1 VPDANAQETDMDTP
15 ALALARQRAAD
26 NLPERLTWGPLTLS
40 VTNLDRAEAFWTE
53 VTGFVRRSAA
63 GPGVALGTSDR
74 TLVVLAPGATSP
86 VAKGHAGMYHVA
98 FRMPSQ
104 AEFSRRMQRF
114 IDLGIRFS
122 PVDHLM
128 SKALYLDDPDGHG
141 IELAFETPERFGRF
155 SFDGGRFA
163 MFDAEGRPH
172 SGRERLD
179 LLVELGQAVGTD
191 PALPLHRDASVA
203 HLHLH
208 VPALDPSLTW
218 FEGVGFARNLNL
230 PDFGMADMGT
240 GGPYTHRL
248 AMNIWSGHGVQP
260 APATSARLLSYRL
273 EAADAATFAAARARL
288 TEIPDTDILTGMD
301 PAGVTLTLALRAAEH
316 RKENA
321 A

>member
-1 VPDANAQETDMDTP
+1 MDTP

-40 VTNLDRAEAFWTE
+40 VTNITLAEAFWTA
-53 VTGFVRRSAA
+53 VTGFVRRPAA
-63 GPGVALGTSDR
+63 GPGVALGTPDR

-98 FRMPSQ
+98 FGMPSQ

-114 IDLGIRFS
+114 LDLGVRFS

-128 SKALYLDDPDGHG
+128 SKAMYLDDPDGHG
-141 IELAFETPERFGRF
+141 IEIAFETPERFGRF
-155 SFDGGRFA
+155 SFDGGRFT
-163 MFDAEGRPH
+163 MVDAAGRPH

-179 LLVELGQAVGTD
+179 LRAELAMADGTD
-191 PALPLHRDASVA
+191 PALPLHRDATVA

-208 VPALDPSLTW
+208 VPALDPSLAW
-218 FEGVGFARNLNL
+218 FEGLGFARNLHL
-230 PDFGMADMGT
+230 PDFGMADMGA
-240 GGPYTHRL
+240 GAPDTHRL
-248 AMNIWSGHGVQP
+248 AMNLWAGLGARP
-260 APATSARLLSYRL
+260 APATSARPLSYRL
-273 EAADAATFAAARARL
+273 ETSDTESFAAAKAHL
-288 TEIPDTDILTGMD
+288 TADPATGVLSGID
-301 PAGVTLTLALRAAEH
+301 PAGVTLNLALRATEH

>member
-1 VPDANAQETDMDTP
+1 MDTP

-40 VTNLDRAEAFWTE
+40 VTNITLAEAFWTA
-53 VTGFVRRSAA
+53 VTGFVRRPDA
-63 GPGVALGTSDR
+63 GPGVALGTPDR

-86 VAKGHAGMYHVA
+86 VARGHAGMYHVA
-98 FRMPSQ
+98 FGVPSQ

-114 IDLGIRFS
+114 IDLGVRFS

-128 SKALYLDDPDGHG
+128 SKAMYLDDPDGHG
-141 IELAFETPERFGRF
+141 IEIAFETPARFGRF
-155 SFDGGRFA
+155 SFDGVQFTMVDVA
-163 MFDAEGRPH
+163 GRPH

-179 LLVELGQAVGTD
+179 LRAELGQADGTD
-191 PALPLHRDASVA
+191 PALPLHRDTNVA

-208 VPALDPSLTW
+208 VPALVPSITW
-218 FEGVGFARNLNL
+218 FEGVGFARNLKL
-230 PDFGMADMGT
+230 QDFGMADMGA
-240 GGPYTHRL
+240 GAPYTHRL
-248 AMNIWSGHGVQP
+248 AMNIWAGPGARP

-273 EAADAATFAAARARL
+273 DASDSDTFDAARARL
-288 TEIPDTDILTGMD
+288 TEIPGADVLTGMD
-301 PAGVTLTLALRAAEH
+301 PAGVTLTLALRATEY

>member
-1 VPDANAQETDMDTP
+1 META

-40 VTNLDRAEAFWTE
+40 VTNLNLAEAFWTA
-53 VTGFVRRSAA
+53 VTGFVRRPEA
-63 GPGVALGTSDR
+63 GPGVALGTPDR

-98 FRMPSQ
+98 FGMPSQ

-114 IDLGIRFS
+114 MDLGVHFS

-128 SKALYLDDPDGHG
+128 SKAMYLDDPDGHG
-141 IELAFETPERFGRF
+141 IEIAFETPERFGRF

-163 MFDAEGRPH
+163 MFTAAGRPH

-179 LLVELGQAVGTD
+179 LRAELAMADGTD

-218 FEGVGFARNLNL
+218 FEGLGFARNLNL
-230 PDFGMADMGT
+230 PDFGMADMGA
-240 GGPYTHRL
+240 GAPYTHRL
-248 AMNIWSGHGVQP
+248 AMNLWAGPGAQP
-260 APATSARLLSYRL
+260 APRESARLLSYRL
-273 EAADAATFAAARARL
+273 ETTDGEAFAAAKARL
-288 TEIPDTDILTGMD
+288 TEIPGSGVLTGTD
-301 PAGVTLTLALRAAEH
+301 PAGVTLTLALRATEH
-316 RKENA
+316 EKENA

>member
-1 VPDANAQETDMDTP
+1 MDTP

-40 VTNLDRAEAFWTE
+40 VTNIDLAESFWTA
-53 VTGFVRRSAA
+53 VTGFVRRPAA
-63 GPGVALGTSDR
+63 GPGVALGTPDR

-98 FRMPSQ
+98 FGMPSQ

-114 IDLGIRFS
+114 IDLGVRFS

-141 IELAFETPERFGRF
+141 IEIAFETPERFGRF
-155 SFDGGRFA
+155 SFDGGRFT
-163 MFDAEGRPH
+163 MVDAAGRPH

-179 LLVELGQAVGTD
+179 LGAELAQADGTD
-191 PALPLHRDASVA
+191 PALPLHQGATVA

-208 VPALDPSLTW
+208 VPALDPSLAW
-218 FEGVGFARNLNL
+218 FEGVGFARNLHL

-240 GGPYTHRL
+240 GASYTHRL
-248 AMNIWSGHGVQP
+248 AMNIWAGPGAQP
-260 APATSARLLSYRL
+260 VPRNSARLLTYRL
-273 EAADAATFAAARARL
+273 ETADPATLAAAAARL
-288 TEIPDTDILTGMD
+288 TEDPATGLLTGTD
-301 PAGVTLTLALRAAEH
+301 PAGVTLTLAPSATRTLKEHAA
-316 RKENA
+316 
-321 A
+321 